1 MWNKDIETAKAHY
14 IPEIPF
20 TEDEASEKT
29 DILEVAES
37 ELEVAIL
44 NIILGK
50 ASIDTYDDAIRQ
62 AKDNDYE
69 RVIEIYQTAYD
80 RYLDKLNK

>member
-1 MWNKDIETAKAHY
+1 MRQKRNTSLRHRRQN
-14 IPEIPF
+14 PH
-20 TEDEASEKT
+20 
-29 DILEVAES
+29 ILEVAES

-50 ASIDTYDDAIRQ
+50 ASIDTYDDAIKQ

-69 RVIEIYQTAYD
+69 RVIEIYQ
-80 RYLDKLNK
+80 